1 MYARD
6 VHIFRATVPFNGAL
20 IFKVHGEQVSIRAL
34 VTHAVVVVEI
44 KLSKRLVY
52 LLFLTLLSCNGIELN
67 TTSEELIVSPIYE
80 LELQLH
86 EGITKK
92 IEIES
97 GQAFALRCIDSTG
110 TLFHSEN
117 LLWLHQGKRLRDS
130 TINKIK
136 IKNTRKFSVLIV
148 DFFEDSMSGLYE
160 CVLRRKDKVMKS
172 RIHPFNTSTFSKKSF
187 VLRKSKTFAQ
197 MAAHVYT
204 IDQLERTTANLHM
217 IEMFKVV
224 LALMEKS
231 MSSTVRWKNVRIS
244 RESYHIKSAKSS
256 IGTKSEKLSAQ
267 RNDRQTKS
275 LESLLE
281 SVGEN
286 KKCNWPE
293 YSISNEALRILI
305 TEKQDKSERSPSKCA
320 NDENHSSFQDHINE
334 QNCFIN
340 RSLNKNFDTLKNP
353 KNNEYTSFNT
363 VYCEISVKLIYFSC
377 ILLNFILFFLS
388 RLGHVVITDSTRKQ
402 AISFSGISPLRT
414 TISTAYTN

>member
-1 MYARD
+1 
-6 VHIFRATVPFNGAL
+6 
-20 IFKVHGEQVSIRAL
+20 
-34 VTHAVVVVEI
+34 
-44 KLSKRLVY
+44 
-52 LLFLTLLSCNGIELN
+52 LFLTLLSCNGMELN
-67 TTSEELIVSPIYE
+67 TTSEELIASPIYE

-86 EGITKK
+86 EGITRK

-97 GQAFALRCIDSTG
+97 GQAFTLRCIDSTG
-110 TLFHSEN
+110 TSFHSEN

-136 IKNTRKFSVLIV
+136 IKNTKKFSVLIV
-148 DFFEDSMSGLYE
+148 DFFDDSMSGLYE
-160 CVLRRKDKVMKS
+160 CVLRRNDK
-172 RIHPFNTSTFSKKSF
+172 PFNTSIFSMKNF

-197 MAAHVYT
+197 MAAH
-204 IDQLERTTANLHM
+204 
-217 IEMFKVV
+217 
-224 LALMEKS
+224 

-244 RESYHIKSAKSS
+244 RESYYFKSAKSS
-256 IGTKSEKLSAQ
+256 TGTFKPASYTNNSDLFCYGNFFCVGMLLKSEKLSAQ

-286 KKCNWPE
+286 KKCDWPE
-293 YSISNEALRILI
+293 YSISDEALRILI

-353 KNNEYTSFNT
+353 KNKEYTSFNT
-363 VYCEISVKLIYFSC
+363 IYYEISIKLIFFSC
-377 ILLNFILFFLS
+377 ILLNFVLFFLS
-388 RLGHVVITDSTRKQ
+388 RLGHVVINDSTRKQ

>member
-6 VHIFRATVPFNGAL
+6 VHIFRATVHFNGTL
-20 IFKVHGEQVSIRAL
+20 IFKVHGEQVSIRAS

-67 TTSEELIVSPIYE
+67 TTSEELIASPIYE

-86 EGITKK
+86 EGVTKK

-110 TLFHSEN
+110 TLFHAEN

-160 CVLRRKDKVMKS
+160 CVLRRNDKVMKI
-172 RIHPFNTSTFSKKSF
+172 RQPFRRRALYCGKARLLHKWRHMFIPSTNWN
-187 VLRKSKTFAQ
+187 V
-197 MAAHVYT
+197 
-204 IDQLERTTANLHM
+204 QLQ
-217 IEMFKVV
+217 
-224 LALMEKS
+224 

-340 RSLNKNFDTLKNP
+340 RSLNRNFDTLKNP
-353 KNNEYTSFNT
+353 KNN